1 MKKKSSRSASAFGIV
16 LSRLLVVLAVAS
28 IALNASFVLFFLPLQ
43 ATTEKN
49 SSSSSSSN
57 NSSSLNNIS
66 SSAKHKEQNG
76 ATNDRQHILDIFQE
90 AGVNLTT
97 EMIEAL
103 PTWSQVQQVV
113 GTHPYL
119 INLESCQRYRDKVPP
134 LERMLGSA
142 GMFNTGTNLVTHL
155 LKQNCEIPERRE
167 KYGPKQSKESYG
179 MRWQVPWG
187 KLAFVI
193 VDVLFI

>member
-1 MKKKSSRSASAFGIV
+1 MRIKKKASRPSSAFGIV
-16 LSRLLVVLAVAS
+16 LSRLLVALAVVG
-28 IALNASFVLFFLPLQ
+28 IALNLSFVLFFLPLP
-43 ATTEKN
+43 ATTEN
-49 SSSSSSSN
+49 GSSSSSSSN
-57 NSSSLNNIS
+57 NDNNILLS
-66 SSAKHKEQNG
+66 SSAKKEQNG

-97 EMIEAL
+97 EMIESL

-119 INLESCQRYRDKVPP
+119 LNLESCPRYRDKVPP
-134 LERMLGSA
+134 IERMLGAA

-187 KLAFVI
+187 KLACLLI
-193 VDVLFI
+193 